1 MMEIF
6 NAKQWLI
13 WMFDGGRKR
22 CANVDGRWCGSTDQT
37 QYVTYQAAVEA
48 ADGHSSAQGPAF
60 VFTADDPWVGVDLD
74 DCLENGE
81 LKEWAEPIV
90 ARFGKTYIEVSPSC
104 CGLKIYARGQKP
116 AGKQSA
122 VQLPDGAIEVYDRG
136 RFFAFTGVASGGAV
150 EVVDC
155 QEEIDWLYETY
166 FPQRQAVE
174 TQLRE
179 LTVGGDL
186 LRRAMAYVDTVPT
199 PAVGGRNAAAFRL
212 AGHLYA
218 ILGDDGEI
226 LADDQV
232 LELVMHW
239 NERSAEPLDQKELM
253 SCVRNARTK
262 GTPREP
268 KVSSRPIVDT
278 SGVEELMRQ
287 LVEGDQVHT
296 AETPPAIQ
304 RTIPLPAELLQVPG
318 MIGEFIRYCGDTCFL
333 RQPAL
338 FLAAGICLQ
347 AVLSGRKVVDM
358 FNNRP
363 NVYFLCLAESGTGK
377 EHARAMVARIL
388 SQVGAAV
395 HADLDNPRSGSSLVR
410 SLSSEPARIAMIDE
424 FGRFFRFNKNA
435 NAGFQQELVDHM
447 LKLYSQGEGS
457 YSGAQFSDARQ
468 NITVDR
474 PSLSLL
480 ATTVPESLLDNLSQQ
495 SLVDGLMS
503 RLLVLWGED
512 DPEDGPQNPTLA
524 VPDSLRDHCRS
535 WLTFGGDLGSVP
547 GASAEQQ
554 VEHTAE
560 AERIA
565 RDIIANARKLPA
577 ATQAQKVLRSR
588 IAQNTCKL
596 ALCYACS
603 RDARQPI
610 IDVDAVQWGY
620 ALTMHVYQSITELLE
635 HQIPEGEFHK
645 RCLRVVDWLGRQ
657 GGQASLTAMA
667 RRFRAWTSKDR
678 TDVLKNLQETQQVEI
693 ENSTTKGRPAVT
705 LRLISHSESGR

>member
-1 MMEIF
+1 MEIF
-6 NAKQWLI
+6 KAKQWLM
-13 WMFDGGRKR
+13 WMFDAGRKR
-22 CANVDGRWCGSTDQT
+22 CANVEGRWCGSTDDT
-37 QYVTYQAAVEA
+37 QYVTYQEAVEA
-48 ADGHSSAQGPAF
+48 ADGHPSAQGPAF
-60 VFTADDPWVGVDLD
+60 VFTADDPWVGIDLD
-74 DCLENGE
+74 DCLENGQ
-81 LKEWAEPIV
+81 LKEWAAPIV

-104 CGLKIYARGQKP
+104 CGLKIYARGAKP

-122 VQLPDGAIEVYDRG
+122 VQLQDGAIEVYDRG
-136 RFFAFTGVASGGAV
+136 RFFAFTGVASYGAP

-155 QEEIDWLYETY
+155 QQEIDWLYDTY
-166 FPQRQAVE
+166 FPKRQAVE

-179 LTVGGDL
+179 LTIGGDL
-186 LRRAMAYVDTVPT
+186 LRRAIAYVDTVPT
-199 PAVGGRNAAAFRL
+199 PAVGGRNGATFRL
-212 AGHLYA
+212 AGHLFA
-218 ILGDDGEI
+218 LIGGDGEI
-226 LADDQV
+226 LGDDQV
-232 LELVMHW
+232 LELVMDW
-239 NERSAEPLDQKELM
+239 NARSAEPLDQKELM
-253 SCVRNARTK
+253 SCVRNAKTK

-268 KVSSRPIVDT
+268 KVSSREVVDV
-278 SGVEELMRQ
+278 SGVEQLMRQ
-287 LVEGDQVHT
+287 MTAVDEVEPVQL
-296 AETPPAIQ
+296 PPAPLQ
-304 RTIPLPAELLQVPG
+304 QKIPLPAELLEVPG
-318 MIGEFIRYCGDTCFL
+318 MIGDFVRYCEDTCFL

-347 AVLSGRKVVDM
+347 AVLAGRKVVDM
-358 FNNRP
+358 FANRP

-377 EHARAMVARIL
+377 EHARAMVARVL
-388 SQVGAAV
+388 SQIGAAA

-495 SLVDGLMS
+495 SLTDGLMS

-512 DPEDGPQNPTLA
+512 DPADGPQNPNLA

-535 WLTFGGDLGSVP
+535 WLTFGGDLGGVP
-547 GASAEQQ
+547 GANAEQQ

-560 AERIA
+560 AERMA

-603 RDARQPI
+603 RDASRPVV
-610 IDVDAVQWGY
+610 DVKAVQWGY

-635 HQIPEGEFHK
+635 NQIPEGEFHK

-657 GGQASLTAMA
+657 GGQATLSTMA
-667 RRFRAWTSKDR
+667 RRFRAWTSKER
-678 TDVLKNLQETQQVEI
+678 TDVLKNLAETQQVEI
-693 ENSTTKGRPAVT
+693 EHSATKGRPAVT
-705 LRLISHSESGR
+705 MRLISHQG

>member
-1 MMEIF
+1 MEIF
-6 NAKQWLI
+6 DAKQWLI
-13 WMFDGGRKR
+13 WMFDDGRKR
-22 CANVDGRWCGSTDQT
+22 CANVEGRWCGSTDQT
-37 QYVTYQAAVEA
+37 QYVTYQEAVEA
-48 ADGHSSAQGPAF
+48 ADDHPSAQGPAF
-60 VFTADDPWVGVDLD
+60 VFTEDDPWVGIDLD

-81 LKEWAEPIV
+81 LKEWAKPIV
-90 ARFGKTYIEVSPSC
+90 ERLSKTYGEVSPSC
-104 CGLKIYARGQKP
+104 SGLKFYARGAKP
-116 AGKQSA
+116 PGKQCA
-122 VQLPDGAIEVYDRG
+122 VQLADGAIEVYDRG
-136 RFFAFTGVASGGAV
+136 RTFAFTGVARYGQPKI
-150 EVVDC
+150 VDC
-155 QEEIDWLYETY
+155 QEEIDWLYQTY

-174 TQLRE
+174 PQLRE

-199 PAVGGRNAAAFRL
+199 PAVGGRNAAAFKL

-226 LADDQV
+226 LADNQV
-232 LELVMHW
+232 LELVMDW

-253 SCVRNARTK
+253 SCVRNAKTK

-287 LVEGDQVHT
+287 LVEGDQVPP
-296 AETPPAIQ
+296 AETPPPAIQ
-304 RTIPLPAELLQVPG
+304 RKIPLPAELLQVPG
-318 MIGEFIRYCGDTCFL
+318 MIGDFIQYCEGTCFL

-468 NITVDR
+468 NISVDR

-495 SLVDGLMS
+495 SLTDGLMS

-512 DPEDGPQNPTLA
+512 DPQDGPQNPNLA
-524 VPDSLRDHCRS
+524 VPDGLRDHCRS

-547 GASAEQQ
+547 GANAEQQ

-560 AERIA
+560 AEKMA

-603 RDARQPI
+603 RDAVKPI
-610 IDVDAVQWGY
+610 VDVAAVQWGY

-635 HQIPEGEFHK
+635 NQIPEGEFHK
-645 RCLRVVDWLGRQ
+645 RCLRVVDWLAQQ
-657 GGQASLTAMA
+657 GGQATLSTMA
-667 RRFRAWTSKDR
+667 RRFRAWTSKER
-678 TDVLKNLQETQQVEI
+678 TDVLKNLAETQQVEI
-693 ENSTTKGRPAVT
+693 EHSATKGRPAVT
-705 LRLISHSESGR
+705 MRLLSHQG